1 MTTIE
6 KSVVIEAPMEKVFN
20 FTSNMSNLKSYFVYV
35 EEVKP
40 IDQDIIKK
48 GAKYS
53 LKVKFL
59 GSIRDCAWECVEYN
73 DKSGWKINAT
83 LMGVTAVKQW
93 KFEKINSSTK
103 VIFTMNYKPSPP
115 IIGNLLDI
123 IIIKRSWNRI
133 YTESF
138 LKLKRL
144 ME

>member
-6 KSVVIEAPMEKVFN
+6 KIVVIEAPLEKVFN
-20 FTSNMSNLKSYFVYV
+20 FTANMSNLKSYFVYV

-59 GSIRDCAWECVEYN
+59 GSIRASEWECIEYDN
-73 DKSGWKINAT
+73 TSGWKINAT

-93 KFEKINSSTK
+93 KFDKINNSTK
-103 VIFTMNYKPSPP
+103 VTFTMNYKPSPQ

-123 IIIKRSWNRI
+123 ILIRPQ
-133 YTESF
+133 
-138 LKLKRL
+138 
-144 ME
+144 